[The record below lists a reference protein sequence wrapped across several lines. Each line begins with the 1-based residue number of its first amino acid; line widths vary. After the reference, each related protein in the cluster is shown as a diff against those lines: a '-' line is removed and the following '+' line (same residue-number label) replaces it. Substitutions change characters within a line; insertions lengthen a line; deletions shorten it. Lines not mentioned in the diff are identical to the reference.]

1 MKNLLHSEKAS
12 TLQLQLIYFICVLD
26 LISVREKERNVVFNI
41 DVQIDFLAQP
51 LTSPWLP

>member
-1 MKNLLHSEKAS
+1 M
-12 TLQLQLIYFICVLD
+12 
-26 LISVREKERNVVFNI
+26 REKERNVVFNI